1 MDRKLLYQ
9 LHNNLAGTAER
20 GQGVAGSLPPRVGL
34 PGSAQLT
41 AVDVVVMTAVGE
53 QLAREPAGPTAPA
66 PQRTSHFSLLPHGG
80 ETGSLMRTAPRDTQ
94 QAERQAWSSRVA

>member
-53 QLAREPAGPTAPA
+53 QLAREPAGPTAPG
-66 PQRTSHFSLLPHGG
+66 PPRPRHFSLLSHGG
-80 ETGSLMRTAPRDTQ
+80 ETWSPTRTAPRDKPKT
-94 QAERQAWSSRVA
+94 ERQAWGRRGA